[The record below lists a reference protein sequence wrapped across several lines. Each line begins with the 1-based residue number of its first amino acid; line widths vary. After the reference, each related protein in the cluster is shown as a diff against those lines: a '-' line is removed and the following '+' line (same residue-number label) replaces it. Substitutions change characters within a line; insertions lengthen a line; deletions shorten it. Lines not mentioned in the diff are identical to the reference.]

1 MNFYFEAAK
10 TLDRLDAKQGSIK
23 GVIATLPENNRKR
36 TAALVIETLK
46 FKSVLSDVIR
56 ESKLM
61 KEERKLTSI
70 NLALVLVH
78 DLLLSRGIQAGDGP
92 IKQAVLRHKT
102 RLHGELQKI
111 KIKRGATSS
120 QDLVQT
126 DQRAANIPRYARV
139 NTSLWSIDEAIK
151 YFVSQGYSLSSPF
164 ESSKGFQKDAHIPNL
179 LAFSPNAALQ
189 DDPAYNSGKIILQD
203 KASCF
208 PAVVLSPPSEDN
220 SVVIDA
226 TAAPGN
232 KTSHLSALMGNKGTL
247 YAFERDRKR
256 FSTLK
261 MMIGKAACKNVTPVN
276 TDFLT
281 VDPSDPKY
289 LPVTHIL
296 LDPSCSGSGIVNRLD
311 HLLEGEPESEK
322 SQHERLDK
330 LAAFQLL
337 MIKHAMRCKC
347 APGKPDLSWI

>member
-126 DQRAANIPRYARV
+126 DQRAGGYV
-139 NTSLWSIDEAIK
+139 T
-151 YFVSQGYSLSSPF
+151 VSRHEF
-164 ESSKGFQKDAHIPNL
+164 EGSNK
-179 LAFSPNAALQ
+179 
-189 DDPAYNSGKIILQD
+189 YNSQHTAVC
-203 KASCF
+203 AS
-208 PAVVLSPPSEDN
+208 E
-220 SVVIDA
+220 
-226 TAAPGN
+226 
-232 KTSHLSALMGNKGTL
+232 HLPL
-247 YAFERDRKR
+247 
-256 FSTLK
+256 
-261 MMIGKAACKNVTPVN
+261 
-276 TDFLT
+276 
-281 VDPSDPKY
+281 
-289 LPVTHIL
+289 
-296 LDPSCSGSGIVNRLD
+296 VNR
-311 HLLEGEPESEK
+311 
-322 SQHERLDK
+322 
-330 LAAFQLL
+330 
-337 MIKHAMRCKC
+337 
-347 APGKPDLSWI
+347 